1 MKKPGG
7 RRMPNAGYGNDQSR
21 WGDEQRDVAGPFL
34 TGRLPS
40 RCYPFIGMSTQAPA
54 PPQKINLRRPDI
66 MEAVQAQVLS
76 HYRSG
81 LVERIR
87 ANGHILSAGD
97 LTIKLA
103 KEFGFCYGV
112 ERAIDLA
119 YAARKAYP
127 ERRIFLLGEIIH
139 NPEVNDQ
146 IQRLGILTIASK
158 PGDDEINELKP
169 EDIVII
175 PAFGTEVATR
185 RKLEAK
191 GCQFVDTTCGD
202 VMSVWKRVRQY
213 SKDSV
218 TSIIHGKAWHEETKA
233 TSSQA
238 RASGPGHYL
247 VVFTLA
253 ETDCVCD
260 YIVNGGNKAEFLEK
274 FKHACSEGFDPD
286 VHLRAIGVANQT
298 TMLRGETEEVQ
309 RRLRQAMIQKYG
321 EGEIDKHF
329 RFFDT
334 ICGATQDRQDA
345 LGKLLLE
352 PISLLLVIGG
362 YNSSNTSH
370 LAEMGEAKLPTYF
383 IKNAAKMESEKL
395 ICHYDQ
401 HKHQEIETRDWLPS
415 GKITVGIT
423 AGASC
428 PNNLIEDAIRRLF
441 ELRGI
446 SVQQL
451 IEEA

>member
-1 MKKPGG
+1 
-7 RRMPNAGYGNDQSR
+7 
-21 WGDEQRDVAGPFL
+21 
-34 TGRLPS
+34 
-40 RCYPFIGMSTQAPA
+40 MSTEAPSA
-54 PPQKINLRRPDI
+54 PQKINLRRPDI
-66 MEAVQAQVLS
+66 MNAVQAQVLS
-76 HYRSG
+76 HYRSD

-87 ANGHILSAGD
+87 ANGHRLAAD
-97 LTIKLA
+97 NLTIKLA

-119 YAARKAYP
+119 YAARRAYP
-127 ERRIFLLGEIIH
+127 DRRIFLLGEIIH

-146 IQRLGILTIASK
+146 IRRLGIVTIPGK
-158 PGDDEINELKP
+158 PREEDINPLGP

-185 RKLEAK
+185 KKLEAK

-218 TSIIHGKAWHEETKA
+218 TSIIHGKAWHEETMA

-238 RASGPGHYL
+238 RASGKGHYL

-253 ETDCVCD
+253 ETDYVCD
-260 YIVNGGNKAEFLEK
+260 YILKGGDKHHFLEK
-274 FKHACSEGFDPD
+274 FKGAYSEGFDPD
-286 VHLRAIGVANQT
+286 VHLEAIGVANQT

-309 RRLRQAMIQKYG
+309 RRLRGAMANKHG
-321 EGEIDKHF
+321 EDKIGEHF

-345 LGKLLLE
+345 LEKLLKDPLD
-352 PISLLLVIGG
+352 LLLVIGG

-383 IKNAAKMESEKL
+383 IKNAAKMVSEKV
-395 ICHYDQ
+395 IVHYDQ
-401 HKHQEIETRDWLPS
+401 HRHEEVETQDWLPT
-415 GKITVGIT
+415 GKVTVGIT

-428 PNNLIEDAIRRLF
+428 PNNLIEDTIRRLF

-451 IEEA
+451 LPS